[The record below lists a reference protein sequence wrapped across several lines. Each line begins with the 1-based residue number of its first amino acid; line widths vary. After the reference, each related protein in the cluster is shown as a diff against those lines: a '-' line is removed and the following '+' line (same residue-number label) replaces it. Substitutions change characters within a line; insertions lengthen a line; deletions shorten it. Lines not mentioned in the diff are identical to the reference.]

1 MNGTLL
7 KQIKSGAKTFLQRLY
22 ISIQFIGKNSL
33 ANHAAAC
40 AYGFLLSIM
49 PLLLIIFFLLF
60 RAFNTSPLSVISML
74 ESIPFLETVIN
85 EQWLTDDFFAITI
98 PGVSGVI
105 FILSI
110 FWAGRLL
117 AVSLQRGL
125 RTIFTGKKKHNP
137 VTNNLIT
144 IAIEI
149 LALVFSLIIIF
160 CSQTAL
166 YLFTTFDFFS
176 KTLLPEFVTSKL
188 GSAVFTSGIFGLVS
202 YCAYR
207 FVPANPP
214 RRISALWGSVLC
226 IFSYECTAA
235 VLGILLRQSRYNF
248 LYGALG
254 NLIVLLIN
262 VYFLF
267 LFFFIGSQFAF
278 VTDTFDA
285 LHFIWTRKARIKP
298 VANSRIALF
307 SRLSNAFNNL
317 FFPIEGNLQKYYRF
331 HKQGEIIFIQE
342 DKENEIYYL
351 LGGEVEVLILSSG
364 NMYRHAATLG
374 AGSFFGEMSYML
386 SEDRSATIRAKTDIS
401 ALALPPL
408 IFDDILR
415 FDNSLDRTIIEHL
428 SRRIKNVNNQIAALP

>member
-1 MNGTLL
+1 MSSTLL
-7 KQIKSGAKTFLQRLY
+7 QRLKSSGKTFLQRLF
-22 ISIQFIGKNSL
+22 ITLQFFGRNSL

-60 RAFNTSPLSVISML
+60 RAFNTSPLPVISMIKT
-74 ESIPFLETVIN
+74 IPFLDTVIN
-85 EQWLTDDFFAITI
+85 EQWLTDDFYAIAI

-105 FILSI
+105 FLLSI

-125 RTIFTGKKKHNP
+125 RIIFTGKKKQNP

-149 LALVFSLIIIF
+149 LALIFSLIIIF

-166 YLFTTFDFFS
+166 YLYKTFDFFS
-176 KTLLPEFVTSKL
+176 KTLLPEFFASKF
-188 GSAVFTSGIFGLVS
+188 GSTVFTSALFGFIS

-214 RRISALWGSVLC
+214 RRISALWGSILC

-267 LFFFIGSQFAF
+267 LFFFVGSQFAF

-285 LHFIWTRKARIKP
+285 LHFIWTRKARIK
-298 VANSRIALF
+298 AASRSRIALF
-307 SRLSNAFNNL
+307 SRLSDTFNNL
-317 FFPIEGNLQKYYRF
+317 FFPIEGNLQKYCRR
-331 HKQGEIIFIQE
+331 HKQGEIIFVQS

-351 LGGEVEVLILSSG
+351 LSGEVEVLILSSG

-386 SEDRSATIRAKTDIS
+386 SEDRSATIRAITDIT
-401 ALALPPL
+401 ALALPPP

-428 SRRIKNVNNQIAALP
+428 SRRIKNGNTQIAAML